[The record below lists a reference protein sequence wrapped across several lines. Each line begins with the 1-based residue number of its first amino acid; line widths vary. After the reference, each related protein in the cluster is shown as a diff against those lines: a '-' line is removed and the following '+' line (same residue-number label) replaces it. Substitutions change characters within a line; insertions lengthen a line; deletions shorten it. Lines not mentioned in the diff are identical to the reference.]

1 MISDKFIA
9 PATAAAGYALD
20 IATTDWRYGKQREQ
34 QRKLTADQLRASKEM
49 AKYQN
54 ELAFDI
60 WQKTNFSAQR
70 AELEKAGLNPALMYA
85 KGAGAG
91 GQLVSSGGGA
101 QGGIAGTPDGGMGMQ
116 IAQIAS
122 QIELTKAQARLANT
136 QADKTAGIDTELA
149 SMEKVIKEFTGKE
162 LKDFYEL
169 VSTPNRGIQS
179 KTFGDELEARQAVAS
194 NIYELWKEGKLK
206 EKSEAEIV
214 QILTANAKNDAEK
227 NNIIETLNLI
237 KENTKG
243 KSLENILT
251 EIETTWAETL
261 GLRSGDATQTA
272 TKIID
277 IISKLARKQ
286 KNVPLPKTNKK

>member
-1 MISDKFIA
+1 MKLDQFIA
-9 PATAAAGYALD
+9 PVTAAAGCALD

-54 ELAFDI
+54 DLAFDM

-91 GQLVSSGGGA
+91 GQTVSSGGGA
-101 QGGIAGTPDGGMGMQ
+101 QGGIAGTPDSGMGLQ

-136 QADKTAGIDTELA
+136 QADKTSGIDTEVA
-149 SMEKVIKEFTGKE
+149 AMEKVIKEFTGKE
-162 LKDFYEL
+162 LRDFYEL

-206 EKSEAEIV
+206 EKSDVWI
-214 QILTANAKNDAEK
+214 
-227 NNIIETLNLI
+227 
-237 KENTKG
+237 
-243 KSLENILT
+243 
-251 EIETTWAETL
+251 
-261 GLRSGDATQTA
+261 
-272 TKIID
+272 
-277 IISKLARKQ
+277 
-286 KNVPLPKTNKK
+286 